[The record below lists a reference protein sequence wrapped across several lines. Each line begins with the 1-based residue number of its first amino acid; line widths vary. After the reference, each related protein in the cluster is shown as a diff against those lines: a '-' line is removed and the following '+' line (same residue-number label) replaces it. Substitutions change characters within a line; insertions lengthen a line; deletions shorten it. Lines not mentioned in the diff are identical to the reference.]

1 MIKRIELWNWE
12 SHEHTVVRD
21 LDPAFNL
28 IWGDSDA
35 GKSSIVRALKLV
47 AHNQFDPESVRV
59 GASDAEVEVETE
71 RGVVHVTRGKKNIWK
86 VTTEGKPAQIFD
98 KIGKKPLPE
107 AVEVLGLGMVEL
119 GDMSMSVNLMDQAE
133 AHFMLAEF
141 DGSNATGSARAQ
153 VIDEISGLS
162 GIEGLIK
169 EVSLDCHRFGRSIKD
184 DEDKLEAI
192 EAQMHD
198 ADALKREKT
207 TLVDVRSALQDHV
220 DFDAAANLATQTHDE
235 HEQLSREHA
244 DLTLEMAQ
252 TPDPN
257 AVRGLLEAISQGVK
271 EQSNARSLHDVV
283 TQERVQLRAL
293 EANASNIPDV
303 DKAASMLDVSRSKM
317 EMVAKVA
324 ALFDTHQDEAD
335 ALDRLRA
342 ELKVTDGVDQVTRTL
357 RSVEENGDV
366 VMSAEALLTE
376 HRQETRRWVAIKDDL
391 AVCEKDLDESVKMC
405 DKIKSEF
412 EVCPLTLR
420 PLNPWCLKG
429 TGRLPVTDAE
439 QAAKMTKEQ
448 A

>member
-86 VTTEGKPAQIFD
+86 VTTKGKPAQIFD

-235 HEQLSREHA
+235 HEQGGQRCPVAEHGPLRDGAHVDESHPADGRSRRRG
-244 DLTLEMAQ
+244 TPAQ
-252 TPDPN
+252 
-257 AVRGLLEAISQGVK
+257 GLLG
-271 EQSNARSLHDVV
+271 SL
-283 TQERVQLRAL
+283 
-293 EANASNIPDV
+293 NP
-303 DKAASMLDVSRSKM
+303 AASGSTRHIKEDSRW
-317 EMVAKVA
+317 
-324 ALFDTHQDEAD
+324 
-335 ALDRLRA
+335 
-342 ELKVTDGVDQVTRTL
+342 RTGK
-357 RSVEENGDV
+357 RS
-366 VMSAEALLTE
+366 S
-376 HRQETRRWVAIKDDL
+376 
-391 AVCEKDLDESVKMC
+391 
-405 DKIKSEF
+405 
-412 EVCPLTLR
+412 
-420 PLNPWCLKG
+420 
-429 TGRLPVTDAE
+429 
-439 QAAKMTKEQ
+439 
-448 A
+448 